1 MPLRKRNK
9 LRIIIQD
16 PPPGEDESIVIS
28 ARVMTD
34 KLTRALDILK
44 SPDDLTVYA
53 GENALLLPISAVF
66 YAESVEQK
74 AFVYAEKE
82 VYRSRLKLYALEK
95 ILLAG
100 GFPLG
105 C

>member
-1 MPLRKRNK
+1 LLAPPLRRKR
-9 LRIIIQD
+9 LEAWRF
-16 PPPGEDESIVIS
+16 S
-28 ARVMTD
+28 ARGWT
-34 KLTRALDILK
+34 TK
-44 SPDDLTVYA
+44 SQTAV
-53 GENALLLPISAVF
+53 LLPISAVF